1 MQEKRSKTYR
11 WRFSVRKGICLF
23 AILFVLAACGSK
35 KNIYEI
41 NLMPAPDIYK
51 NELVNPFTD
60 HDPIADIPFQGIL
73 YATDRQ
79 PAEGSDEFYANERG
93 GLLRVGIGSFVIG
106 DEEITWEEARQI
118 SLLKNRTENYPI
130 KLTQVEELGV
140 LDRSIHMF
148 THPDLVPEDIHGP
161 AELFVRHVNE
171 KLERSAVKDI
181 YIYVHGFKVVFNNPL
196 LVAAELWHFL
206 GYEGVFV
213 AYAWP
218 STPSNRAYVADLE
231 TAVLSSQNFR
241 KFLQYLAE
249 ETQANRI
256 NIIGYSAGTRV
267 VINALQQL
275 ALLHHGETRRSIQE
289 KLKIGNVILVG
300 SDYGAQQ
307 FGAGI
312 VDGMLNVPKA
322 MYVYISETDKALGL
336 SRWLFKRQRLGQLV
350 LDQQLNPEVDRF
362 LDNNQELQFI
372 DVTGAEGSS
381 EGNGHAYFRKSP
393 WVSSDILI
401 TLMYGLK
408 PDERGLVPHDQL
420 PAWIYPEDYIERLRD
435 VLSEELQ

>member
-1 MQEKRSKTYR
+1 MQETTPKTEKQC
-11 WRFSVRKGICLF
+11 FLARKWIFLLLV
-23 AILFVLAACGSK
+23 ISMLAACSSK
-35 KNIYEI
+35 KNIYQI
-41 NLMPAPDIYK
+41 DLMPAPDIYH

-106 DEEITWEEARQI
+106 GEEITWEEARQI
-118 SLLKNRTENYPI
+118 SLLKNRTANYPI
-130 KLTQVEELGV
+130 KLTAVEELGI

-161 AELFVRHVNE
+161 AEQFSRHINE
-171 KLERSAVKDI
+171 KLEVSEVKDI

-196 LVAAELWHFL
+196 LVASELWHYL
-206 GYEGVFV
+206 GYQGVFI

-218 STPSNRAYVADLE
+218 STPSNRAYVADIE
-231 TAVLSSQNFR
+231 TAGLSSQNFR

-249 ETQANRI
+249 ETHARRI
-256 NIIGYSAGTRV
+256 HIIGYSAGTRV

-275 ALLHHGETRRSIQE
+275 ALLHHGDTRRTIQE

-307 FGAGI
+307 FGSGI
-312 VDGMLNVPKA
+312 VDGMLNVPKT
-322 MYVYISETDKALGL
+322 MYVYVSGTDKALGL

-362 LDNNQELQFI
+362 LDKNQALQFV
-372 DVTGAEGSS
+372 DVTNAEGSS
-381 EGNGHAYFRKSP
+381 AGNGHAYFRKSP

-401 TLMYGLK
+401 TLMYDLK
-408 PDERGLVPHDQL
+408 PDERGLVLHDQL
-420 PAWIYPEDYIERLRD
+420 PAWIYPEDYLERLRD